1 MDKLSILEQRI
12 RNRIEQTKSQ
22 IHETHNRAYIHSVL
36 IEIDTLNWVLNEI
49 SSFGLEAT
57 S

>member
-1 MDKLSILEQRI
+1 MDKLSILEQPI
-12 RNRIEQTKSQ
+12 RQRVRYMKAIIGVDSE
-22 IHETHNRAYIHSVL
+22 

-57 S
+57 TS

>member
-12 RNRIEQTKSQ
+12 RHRIEQTKSQ
-22 IHETHNRAYIHSVL
+22 IHEGHNRAYIDSVL

-49 SSFGLEAT
+49 SSLGL
-57 S
+57 

>member
-12 RNRIEQTKSQ
+12 RDRIEQTKSQ
-22 IHETHNRAYIHSVL
+22 IHETHNRAYIDSIL

-49 SSFGLEAT
+49 SSFRLEAT
-57 S
+57 